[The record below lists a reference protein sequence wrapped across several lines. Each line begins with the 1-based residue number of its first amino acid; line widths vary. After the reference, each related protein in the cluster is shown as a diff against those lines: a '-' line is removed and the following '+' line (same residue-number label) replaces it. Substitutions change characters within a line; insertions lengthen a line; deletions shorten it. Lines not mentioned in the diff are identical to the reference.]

1 MTSGSLKTLSV
12 LYIHTTGAFGGASK
26 SLFEMLTGLIALN
39 VSPNILL
46 PKGRA
51 FDASLSITNRV
62 VSLRG
67 VPQFDNTK
75 FGHYR
80 YLRWLILL
88 RELYYMPFMFIAL
101 LNAKRSWSEIKLI
114 HVNEITALL
123 PAILAKLVF
132 RVPLILHVRSVQAKP
147 EITPLRSKVIY
158 FLVSRYVDSLIAID
172 ETVRSSLPESMRVNV
187 VHNGFSIDS
196 FNEVANNPEIKEKQR
211 FRVAIVGG
219 LLELK
224 GIFDFLESAKI
235 SVMKGLDIEFMIVGE
250 NARQLKGIK
259 AFILKKMGFYRDV
272 RKECEYFIQENSL
285 QKNISMLRFVE
296 DVSKV
301 YRSIDVLCF
310 PSHLNATGRPVFEA
324 AFFHVPS
331 IVAIENSLPDTFKP
345 HETGL
350 AIPQKNPQA
359 LADAIEYF
367 YRNPKEIE
375 RMGRNAYEL
384 AIKNFDSQR
393 NAEKVLDIY
402 RDVLSKCVS

>member
-1 MTSGSLKTLSV
+1 MEFISASCTQSV
-12 LYIHTTGAFGGASK
+12 DAYI
-26 SLFEMLTGLIALN
+26 M
-39 VSPNILL
+39 L

-51 FDASLSITNRV
+51 GLALAD
-62 VSLRG
+62 VSKNIKTLIG
-67 VPQFDNTK
+67 ISQFDNTR
-75 FGHYR
+75 FGFYR
-80 YLRWLILL
+80 GLRWIVLL
-88 RELYYMPFMFIAL
+88 REIFCLPFFVVGL
-101 LNAKRSWSEIKLI
+101 LKARREWADISLI
-114 HVNEITALL
+114 HVNEITAIFSGL
-123 PAILAKLVF
+123 LAKLVF
-132 RVPLILHVRSVQAKP
+132 RAPVILHVRSVQADVS
-147 EITPLRSKVIY
+147 ETPLRSRCV
-158 FLVSRYVDSLIAID
+158 FLLLNKYVDEVIAID
-172 ETVRSSLPESMRVNV
+172 ETVRRSLPESLKINV

-224 GIFDFLESAKI
+224 GIFDFLEATKI

-331 IVAIENSLPDTFKP
+331 IVAIENPLPDTFKP

>member
-1 MTSGSLKTLSV
+1 MINIPI
-12 LYIHTTGAFGGASK
+12 LYIHSAGVPGGASLSLLELISNFPNNVISPYVLLPGGK
-26 SLFEMLTGLIALN
+26 LFEYFRGKSGKVFLT
-39 VSPNILL
+39 
-46 PKGRA
+46 
-51 FDASLSITNRV
+51 
-62 VSLRG
+62 RG
-67 VPQFDNTK
+67 IPQFDNTR
-75 FGHYR
+75 FGYYR
-80 YLRWLILL
+80 NLRWLILI
-88 RELYYMPFMFIAL
+88 RELYYIPFFL
-101 LNAKRSWSEIKLI
+101 FVLYRIKNDIQSVSCI

-123 PAILAKLVF
+123 PAIMAKLVF
-132 RVPLILHVRSVQAKP
+132 RVPLILQIRSVQAQP
-147 EITPLRSKVIY
+147 ETTPLRSKVIY
-158 FLVSRYVDSLIAID
+158 FLVSHYVDSLIAID
-172 ETVRSSLPESMRVNV
+172 ETVRRSLPKSLEINV

-196 FNEVANNPEIKEKQR
+196 FNEVANTPEIKEKQR

-224 GIFDFLESAKI
+224 GIFDFLEAAKI

-272 RKECEYFIQENSL
+272 RKECEYFIHENSL
-285 QKNISMLRFVE
+285 QKNISMLSFVE
-296 DVSKV
+296 DVSKI

-331 IVAIENSLPDTFKP
+331 IVAIENPLPDTFKP
-345 HETGL
+345 NETGL

-359 LADAIEYF
+359 LANAIEYF

-402 RDVLSKCVS
+402 RDVLSKCAS

>member
-1 MTSGSLKTLSV
+1 MTKIPI
-12 LYIHTTGAFGGASK
+12 LYIHFAGVPGGASH
-26 SLFEMLTGLIALN
+26 SLLELISTFPDN
-39 VSPNILL
+39 VIAPYILL
-46 PKGRA
+46 PGDKLLEYFRGKSEKV
-51 FDASLSITNRV
+51 FLT
-62 VSLRG
+62 RG
-67 VPQFDNTK
+67 VPQFDNTR
-75 FGHYR
+75 FGYYR
-80 YLRWLILL
+80 KLRWLILI
-88 RELYYMPFMFIAL
+88 RELYYIPFFL
-101 LNAKRSWSEIKLI
+101 FVLYRIKSSIQGVSCI

-123 PAILAKLVF
+123 PAILAKLIF
-132 RVPLILHVRSVQAKP
+132 RVPLIVQIRSVQAKP
-147 EITPLRSKVIY
+147 ETTPLRSKVIY

-172 ETVRSSLPESMRVNV
+172 ETVRRSLPEALAVNV

-196 FNEVANNPEIKEKQR
+196 FNDVANNTEIKEKQR

-224 GIFDFLESAKI
+224 GIFDFLEAAKI

-250 NARQLKGIK
+250 NAHQLKGMK

-272 RKECEYFIQENSL
+272 RKECESFIQENLL
-285 QKNISMLRFVE
+285 QNNIMMLSFVE

-331 IVAIENSLPDTFKP
+331 IVAIENPLPDTFKP
-345 HETGL
+345 NETGL

-367 YRNPKEIE
+367 YLNPQEIE
-375 RMGRNAYEL
+375 RMGRNAFEL

-393 NAEKVLDIY
+393 NAEKILDIY
-402 RDVLSKCVS
+402 RDVLSKCAS